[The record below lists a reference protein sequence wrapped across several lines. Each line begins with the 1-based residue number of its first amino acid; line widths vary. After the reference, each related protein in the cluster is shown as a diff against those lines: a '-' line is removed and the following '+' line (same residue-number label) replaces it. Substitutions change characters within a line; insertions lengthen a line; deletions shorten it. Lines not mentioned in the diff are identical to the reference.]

1 MNSIVTSLPL
11 LLSEVGNI
19 ASVCSMQ
26 TKIYYS
32 TCIFKISAIHSP
44 LPLLTSSNQSPPLP
58 SLPPTP
64 TSRHPTPSPHPRTP
78 PPHVPPHVTP
88 GGRRNLETRSRQK
101 GRGRVPQ
108 GVGDRSERGARRCTS
123 SDSHNQI
130 YLHLHHKYKYKY
142 KCPKSIFVAAK
153 KRKNWGRIGENHRL
167 DSSHSHE
174 KTWSG
179 RDVWLQIRGDQQ

>member
-1 MNSIVTSLPL
+1 MHPHVIHPPPLTSLTL
-11 LLSEVGNI
+11 L
-19 ASVCSMQ
+19 
-26 TKIYYS
+26 
-32 TCIFKISAIHSP
+32 H
-44 LPLLTSSNQSPPLP
+44 LTSPNLTSPHLTPILPHPSPHPPPHPTPSHPSPPLT